1 MGGIKNLN
9 ILWSMIKM
17 VIKTRL
23 GSQRYNN
30 KMAKIWEQSRRLTT
44 LKSKVLSKIR
54 KGEKITQAE
63 ADRISTEDYR
73 KAKNQYRGYKKRK
86 RK

>member
-1 MGGIKNLN
+1 
-9 ILWSMIKM
+9 M
-17 VIKTRL
+17 VGLT
-23 GSQRYNN
+23 SAQRYNKRMFAIFEN
-30 KMAKIWEQSRRLTT
+30 AKRLTT

-86 RK
+86 KNK